1 MKTKKWLCR
10 NAHYQ
15 AERSTGVAPQPLCLP
30 LNAIPPEPGT
40 SSSLLCA
47 GAVWGDWYRPLRHHT
62 RALYFMAN
70 GKGILQSQKRRD

>member
-30 LNAIPPEPGT
+30 FNAIPPEPGT

-47 GAVWGDWYRPLRHHT
+47 GMVRGDRYRSLRHRI
-62 RALYFMAN
+62 RALYFIVK